1 MVAERHILTDHLY
14 LVLSHEQTVTMT
26 ILFRYLLREY
36 AKIFFMCFAGLMTIY
51 LVIDFF
57 EKVRGFLTHDA
68 RWMDI
73 LTYFALKVPAISFQ
87 IVPLAILMATLLTLG
102 LLSRNNE
109 ITALRSCGISLPWI
123 TSPFLAFAVV
133 MALVLLLFSSTV
145 IPLASNRA
153 EEIRVIEIEKKPPSA
168 ALKLSQPWARVDAD
182 TLLHVTSLARGGDTL
197 ADVKLFHFDRAFHLI
212 DMTDASEARYANG
225 AWTLHK
231 GFYRRFNPDGTVT
244 LIEFDQK
251 PVNLGLIPSDFIGGL
266 AGDSE
271 SMTFRDIRESWGR
284 LYQHGSQFARLLT
297 DYYGRIAFPFVTI
310 IMVLVGIA
318 LSLRR
323 SGIRGGSMAIGIGQA
338 LLIGFL
344 YWATHSIA
352 IAFGRGGALPP
363 MVAGWLTNVLFLSYG
378 LYLMLRV
385 RY

>member
-1 MVAERHILTDHLY
+1 MP
-14 LVLSHEQTVTMT
+14 
-26 ILFRYLLREY
+26 ILFRYLFREY

-51 LVIDFF
+51 LVVDFF
-57 EKVRGFLTHDA
+57 EKVRRFLSHDA
-68 RWMDI
+68 QWMDV

-87 IVPLAILMATLLTLG
+87 IIPLAVLMATLLTLG

-123 TSPFLAFAVV
+123 ASPFLTFAVI

-145 IPLASNRA
+145 IPLATSKA
-153 EEIRVIEIEKKPPSA
+153 EEIRVISIEKKPPSA
-168 ALKLSQPWARVDAD
+168 VLKLPQPWTRVDAD
-182 TLLHVTSLARGGDTL
+182 TLLHVTSIALGGNTL
-197 ADVKLFHFDRAFHLI
+197 AGVQLFHFDHAFRLT
-212 DMTDASEARYANG
+212 DMTEAEEAHYADRT
-225 AWTLHK
+225 WTLYR
-231 GFYRRFNPDGTVT
+231 GFQRQFHRDGSATMMPFDRKPIT
-244 LIEFDQK
+244 LA
-251 PVNLGLIPSDFIGGL
+251 LIPSDFTGGL
-266 AGDSE
+266 AGE
-271 SMTFRDIRESWGR
+271 PELMTFHDIRESRGR

-297 DYYGRIAFPFVTI
+297 DYYGRIAFPLVTV

-338 LLIGFL
+338 LLVGFL
-344 YWATHSIA
+344 YWTAHSIA

-363 MVAGWLTNVLFLSYG
+363 VVAGWLTNVLFTSYG
-378 LYLMLRV
+378 LYLMLKL

>member
-1 MVAERHILTDHLY
+1 
-14 LVLSHEQTVTMT
+14 MT

-36 AKIFFMCFAGLMTIY
+36 VKIFFMCFSGLMTIY
-51 LVIDFF
+51 LVVDFF
-57 EKVRGFLTHDA
+57 EKVRGFLTYDA
-68 RWMDI
+68 SWMNI

-87 IVPLAILMATLLTLG
+87 IVPLAVLMATLLTLG

-109 ITALRSCGISLPWI
+109 ITALRGSGISLPWI
-123 TSPFLAFAVV
+123 TSPFMAFAVV
-133 MALVLLLFSSTV
+133 TALVLLLFSSTI
-145 IPLASNRA
+145 IPLASNKA
-153 EEIRVIEIEKKPPSA
+153 EEIRVIDIEKRPPSA
-168 ALKLSQPWARVDAD
+168 VLKLSQPWARVDAD

-197 ADVKLFHFDRAFHLI
+197 AGVQLFHFDKAFRLI
-212 DMTDASEARYANG
+212 DMTEAAEARYVKG
-225 AWTLHK
+225 TWTLYK
-231 GFYRRFNPDGTVT
+231 GFYRRFHRDGTVT
-244 LIEFDQK
+244 VMEFDQK
-251 PVNLGLIPSDFIGGL
+251 PMELALIPIDFISGL

-271 SMTFRDIRESWGR
+271 SMTFRDIRQSWGR
-284 LYQHGSQFARLLT
+284 LYQHGSQFTRLLT

-323 SGIRGGSMAIGIGQA
+323 SGVRGGSIAIGIGQA
-338 LLIGFL
+338 LLVGFL
-344 YWATHSIA
+344 YWTTHSIS

>member
-1 MVAERHILTDHLY
+1 MP
-14 LVLSHEQTVTMT
+14 

-57 EKVRGFLTHDA
+57 EKVRRFLSFDA
-68 RWMDI
+68 SWLDV
-73 LTYFALKVPAISFQ
+73 LTYFALKVPGISFQ
-87 IVPLAILMATLLTLG
+87 IVPLAVLMATLLTLG

-109 ITALRSCGISLPWI
+109 ITAIRSCGISLPWI

-133 MALVLLLFSSTV
+133 TALVLLLFSSTV
-145 IPLASNRA
+145 IPLASSKA
-153 EEIRVIEIEKKPPSA
+153 EEIRVIRIEKKPPSA
-168 ALKLSQPWARVDAD
+168 VLKLPQPWARIDAD
-182 TLLHVTSLARGGDTL
+182 SLLHVTSVAIGGDAL
-197 ADVKLFHFDRAFHLI
+197 AGVQLFHFDGAFRLT
-212 DMTDASEARYANG
+212 DMTEAEEARYADRT
-225 AWTLHK
+225 WTLHK
-231 GFYRRFNPDGTVT
+231 GFQRRFNRDGTVT
-244 LIEFDQK
+244 LVEFDRK
-251 PVNLGLIPSDFIGGL
+251 PIVLALIPSDFTGGL

-271 SMTFRDIRESWGR
+271 SMTFHDIREYRGR
-284 LYQHGSQFARLLT
+284 LYHDGSQFARLLT

-323 SGIRGGSMAIGIGQA
+323 SGVRGGSMAIGIGQA
-338 LLIGFL
+338 LMVGFF

-363 MVAGWLTNVLFLSYG
+363 MVAGWLTNVLFMSYV
-378 LYLMLRV
+378 LYLMLKV

>member
-1 MVAERHILTDHLY
+1 MP
-14 LVLSHEQTVTMT
+14 

-57 EKVRGFLTHDA
+57 EKVRRFLSYDA
-68 RWMDI
+68 RGMDV
-73 LTYFALKVPAISFQ
+73 LSYFALKVPAISFQ
-87 IVPLAILMATLLTLG
+87 IIPLAVLMATLLTLG

-123 TSPFLAFAVV
+123 ASPFLTFAI
-133 MALVLLLFSSTV
+133 MMTLVLMLFSSTV
-145 IPLASNRA
+145 IPLATSKA
-153 EEIRVIEIEKKPPSA
+153 EEIRAVYIEKKSA
-168 ALKLSQPWARVDAD
+168 SSVVKLQQPWARVDTD
-182 TLLHVTSLARGGDTL
+182 TLLHVTSIALGGDAL
-197 ADVKLFHFDRAFHLI
+197 AGVQLFHFDQAFRLTEMI
-212 DMTDASEARYANG
+212 ESQEAHYADRS
-225 AWTLHK
+225 WTLHR
-231 GFYRRFNPDGTVT
+231 GFQRRFNRDGSVTVN
-244 LIEFDQK
+244 EFDRK
-251 PVNLGLIPSDFIGGL
+251 PIALMLIPSDFTGGL
-266 AGDSE
+266 AGESE
-271 SMTFRDIRESWGR
+271 LMTFHDIRESRSR

-297 DYYGRIAFPFVTI
+297 DYYGRIAFPLVTV

-338 LLIGFL
+338 LLVGFL
-344 YWATHSIA
+344 YWTAHSIA

-363 MVAGWLTNVLFLSYG
+363 VIAGWLTNVLFTSYG
-378 LYLMLRV
+378 LYLMLRL